1 MKPEIKEERL
11 VSFLEETIAYFMN
24 KIEKIDRDRYFAD
37 RDSRN
42 ILDKT
47 VNDLILCIVD
57 IAEECLKSKKLS
69 IPDTYKDTVLAC
81 YELLGEI
88 VLKIAPLTK
97 HRNETVHQY
106 LKMNWQNIVTVK
118 NKMPDIQE
126 FAAKAKEFS
135 ILRDKQISKA

>member
-1 MKPEIKEERL
+1 MKPEIKTERL
-11 VSFLEETIAYFMN
+11 VSFLEETIAYLMN
-24 KIEKIDRDRYFAD
+24 KTEIIDRDRYFAD

-81 YELLGEI
+81 HELLGEI
-88 VLKIAPLTK
+88 VLKIAPLSGNLPQRQRTS
-97 HRNETVHQY
+97 
-106 LKMNWQNIVTVK
+106 LW
-118 NKMPDIQE
+118 
-126 FAAKAKEFS
+126 
-135 ILRDKQISKA
+135 